1 MYINK
6 LKNIIKPN
14 NDLLDKYAKEKWNEI
29 ELILGIKLPTDYKQ
43 FINTYGV
50 GSVNDFLWVLN
61 PFTQNMNLNL
71 IEKGNVLLANWASG
85 CATYHIKTTI
95 EVAS

>member
-14 NDLLDKYAKEKWNEI
+14 NDLLDKYTKEKWDEI

-50 GSVNDFLWVLN
+50 GSINDFL
-61 PFTQNMNLNL
+61 
-71 IEKGNVLLANWASG
+71 
-85 CATYHIKTTI
+85 
-95 EVAS
+95 